1 MILVTGSA
9 GFIGFH
15 LSLFYLN
22 KNKKVI
28 GIDNLNNYYDVR
40 YKIDRLKILKKY
52 RNFTFIKIDLKD
64 KNSLKKLNKFKN
76 KIKNIVH
83 LAGQAGVRY
92 SIINPT
98 TYIKNNIEAYIY
110 LLEYFKLKKN
120 IRSILYASS
129 SSVYGDVNKKNPNS
143 EKMISVYAV
152 SKKTL
157 EHISS
162 VYNHLYNMNFIGM
175 RFFTVYGPFGRP
187 DMSIFKFF
195 NNIFKNRKIDIY
207 NYGNHSRSFTYVSD
221 IVENID
227 RLINQT
233 NKNKKKFNEI
243 INIGNPKSIHLMNV
257 VNLIEKK
264 FNKKVKKKYY
274 PLQTGDIIKT
284 EANIKNEQKKY
295 KFKFKVNIKQGIDNF
310 YNWFQNEK

>member
-64 KNSLKKLNKFKN
+64 KNSFKKLNKFKN